1 VDREGG
7 DVRPDTARQMKI
19 LFTVAA
25 VIGALFLLDYAVGY
39 KQHRILEEKQAV
51 QKRLELLAYY
61 LERTTVDEISY
72 TGDGNYYMMKLRYE
86 NVRPEEEMWIMVA
99 AIKVFVQVGTLW
111 KELSVN
117 DLRMKRGDYSV
128 EKLKD
133 PYYMTVK
140 FEMPY
145 KNFMELMNGYMHLK
159 VKSISNI
166 SAEAITREDILE
178 KEEDIF
184 LYLSTAKDK
193 GRLKTL
199 LR

>member
-1 VDREGG
+1 
-7 DVRPDTARQMKI
+7 VRPDTLRHYKI
-19 LFTVAA
+19 FMGTMA
-25 VIGALFLLDYAVGY
+25 VTLGLFLLDYAVGY
-39 KQHRILEEKQAV
+39 KQHRILEEKKAI

-72 TGDGNYYMMKLRYE
+72 TGEDDHYMMKLRYE

-99 AIKVFVQVGTLW
+99 RVKVFVQVGTLW

-128 EKLKD
+128 EKLNE

-140 FEMPY
+140 FDMFY
-145 KNFMELMNGYMHLK
+145 KNFMELMSGYMHLK
-159 VKSISNI
+159 IKSISNI
-166 SAEAITREDILE
+166 SAAAITKEDIIE

-184 LYLSTAKDK
+184 LYLNTAKKK
-193 GRLKTL
+193 GRVKTL
-199 LR
+199 LH

>member
-1 VDREGG
+1 
-7 DVRPDTARQMKI
+7 
-19 LFTVAA
+19 
-25 VIGALFLLDYAVGY
+25 
-39 KQHRILEEKQAV
+39 
-51 QKRLELLAYY
+51 
-61 LERTTVDEISY
+61 
-72 TGDGNYYMMKLRYE
+72 MMKLRYE

-128 EKLKD
+128 EKLND
-133 PYYMTVK
+133 PWYMTVK

-145 KNFMELMNGYMHLK
+145 KNFMELMSGYMHLK
-159 VKSISNI
+159 IRSIANI
-166 SAEAITREDILE
+166 SAEAITKEDILE

-184 LYLSTAKDK
+184 LYLNTAKHK
-193 GRLKTL
+193 GKMQTL

>member
-1 VDREGG
+1 
-7 DVRPDTARQMKI
+7 VRPDTARHMKI
-19 LFTVAA
+19 LFVITAVIAA
-25 VIGALFLLDYAVGY
+25 VFLLDYAVGY
-39 KQHRILEEKQAV
+39 RQHRILEEKKAV

-72 TGDGNYYMMKLRYE
+72 TGEGNYYMMKLRYE

-128 EKLKD
+128 EKLND
-133 PYYMTVK
+133 PWYMTVK

-145 KNFMELMNGYMHLK
+145 KNFMELMSGYMHLK
-159 VKSISNI
+159 IRSIANI
-166 SAEAITREDILE
+166 SAEAITKEDILE

-184 LYLSTAKDK
+184 LYLSTAKHK
-193 GRLKTL
+193 GKMQTL